1 MASQLRLLGLSAD
14 FLRFFAL
21 CGRVGSSGTQHQQ

>member
-14 FLRFFAL
+14 FLRLFGLSRRIGF
-21 CGRVGSSGTQHQQ
+21 SGTQREQ